1 MRVGREYYRGA
12 ETAAYEGVHGDI
24 FNPIEQERLRSTLA
38 EAVSLVQTGA
48 SPLAALDYGSG
59 SGNLTG
65 HLIAMGLDTLSVDV
79 SAGFLD
85 LVAKRFGRTGLSH
98 TRRVNGQDL
107 ADLPSATFDLVAT
120 YSVLHHVPDYL
131 RIVRELARVV
141 KPRGIIYIDHE
152 VTETYWQR
160 PPVYREFVRRVGGRR
175 LWRRVLR
182 VLLDVRGYP
191 HCLRRIA
198 NPRYKREG
206 DIHVWPDDHIEW
218 DRIEDLLGREGLDIV
233 LKKDYLL
240 FRDGYKTDVYDE
252 YRDRCADE
260 RVLAA
265 RKR

>member
-1 MRVGREYYRGA
+1 
-12 ETAAYEGVHGDI
+12 
-24 FNPIEQERLRSTLA
+24 
-38 EAVSLVQTGA
+38 
-48 SPLAALDYGSG
+48 
-59 SGNLTG
+59 
-65 HLIAMGLDTLSVDV
+65 
-79 SAGFLD
+79 
-85 LVAKRFGRTGLSH
+85 
-98 TRRVNGQDL
+98 
-107 ADLPSATFDLVAT
+107 
-120 YSVLHHVPDYL
+120 
-131 RIVRELARVV
+131 
-141 KPRGIIYIDHE
+141 
-152 VTETYWQR
+152 
-160 PPVYREFVRRVGGRR
+160 